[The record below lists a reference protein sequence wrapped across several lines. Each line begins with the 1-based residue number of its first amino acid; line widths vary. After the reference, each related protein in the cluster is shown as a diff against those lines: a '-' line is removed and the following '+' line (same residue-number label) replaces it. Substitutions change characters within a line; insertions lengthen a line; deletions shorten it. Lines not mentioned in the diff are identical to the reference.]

1 MKRSPLVVI
10 ENATHCRA
18 IIQDHVARRVW
29 LWSKGCRQLLSPRA
43 GRFRIALG
51 VACFRRSAP
60 MLQEGLFD
68 LPQATH
74 LAPHLNLGVTVRRHD
89 RLGHIAQEMVVT
101 IAMRDAREFRRNPR
115 HEGILFVRD
124 PQHDR
129 LVQALRPALGLGDQP
144 SDFVSCRGEQRR
156 GEPDA
161 FAGQF
166 ADDGE
171 GLVPLLGLQA
181 VDRQDDL
188 LDRFVVLSQGLG
200 VLLPGGEHRL
210 VTLDVLGDGIVGERD
225 RVGVPELGSDQGDRE
240 VAGTPAMPDPAED
253 VPADSPV
260 WRGDRGFEFGALG
273 LGVSRAVRIGAMV
286 ELADQLHR
294 TLQGM
299 NAAVPVVADVH
310 HPATDRTGAIEDIE
324 FPEGEIGIRRPV
336 VGHRAGLHVMGRTV
350 ESEAR

>member
-124 PQHDR
+124 PQHDL

-240 VAGTPAMPDPAED
+240 VA
-253 VPADSPV
+253 
-260 WRGDRGFEFGALG
+260 
-273 LGVSRAVRIGAMV
+273 
-286 ELADQLHR
+286 
-294 TLQGM
+294 
-299 NAAVPVVADVH
+299 
-310 HPATDRTGAIEDIE
+310 
-324 FPEGEIGIRRPV
+324 
-336 VGHRAGLHVMGRTV
+336 
-350 ESEAR
+350 